1 MEEIL
6 TAYYENNAHKLRRL
20 VDQILKR
27 FGRVSD
33 REDFYSLANEVFAE
47 VLKKYDRTRSFD
59 AFLYSCLCNRIK
71 SEIRRRSRQK
81 RRADLL
87 TVSLDVPVEGAEE
100 LVLADVLADRFDLE
114 KEVIGEDSNE
124 AVQIQKYLY
133 RLSRRQREVV
143 LLLAESYRAGEV
155 QQILHMTR
163 KEYADA
169 LSGIRS
175 YENISVL
182 F

>member
-1 MEEIL
+1 M
-6 TAYYENNAHKLRRL
+6 
-20 VDQILKR
+20 
-27 FGRVSD
+27 
-33 REDFYSLANEVFAE
+33 
-47 VLKKYDRTRSFD
+47 
-59 AFLYSCLCNRIK
+59 
-71 SEIRRRSRQK
+71 
-81 RRADLL
+81 